1 MKWLE
6 GVMYS
11 LVFYVPESHL
21 ESVKHA
27 VFSAGAGSMGNYDS
41 CCWQVK
47 GLGQFRPAKGA
58 TPFLGKVG
66 ELEFVD
72 EYRVEMVLREEVKAS
87 VLAALLLAHPY
98 EEVAYH
104 FIQTQC

>member
-1 MKWLE
+1 MDR
-6 GVMYS
+6 GVKMYS

-21 ESVKHA
+21 ESVKRA
-27 VFSAGAGSMGNYDS
+27 VFDAGAGSMGNYDS

-47 GLGQFRPAKGA
+47 GQGQFRPVKGA
-58 TPFLGKVG
+58 TPFLGKLD
-66 ELEFVD
+66 ELECVD
-72 EYRVEMVLREEVKAS
+72 EYRVEMVLSEEVKEP

-104 FIQTQC
+104 FIQIQC

>member
-1 MKWLE
+1 
-6 GVMYS
+6 MYS
-11 LVFYVPESHL
+11 FVFYVPESHL
-21 ESVKHA
+21 ESVKQA

-47 GLGQFRPAKGA
+47 GQGQFRPIKGA
-58 TPFLGKVG
+58 TPFLGQVD
-66 ELEFVD
+66 ELELVD
-72 EYRVEMVLREEVKAS
+72 EYRVEMVVGDDSKAS

-104 FIQTQC
+104 FIQIQY

>member
-1 MKWLE
+1 
-6 GVMYS
+6 MYS

-98 EEVAYH
+98 E
-104 FIQTQC
+104 